1 MVNIRPAGS
10 RSLALLIFLFSFII
24 PGASPALAGEVP
36 QVEWE
41 KTFGGDES
49 DFGYYVSQTSDG
61 GYIITGFTL
70 VKANNCNFLQL

>member
-1 MVNIRPAGS
+1 MVNLWAVGS

-41 KTFGGDES
+41 RTFGGDES

-61 GYIITGFTL
+61 LPASHLLRPTKVMFT
-70 VKANNCNFLQL
+70 C